1 MRSFIL
7 FGFFAMVVSFAAVDA
22 SAQGKVLEANI
33 PFEFTVG
40 KKTLPAGEYKITLP
54 ATGDASRVV
63 LRSDD
68 GESVSMALT
77 QAVSSVKAEVPNGL
91 VFLKTGDK
99 HILYR
104 VFDGREIGHELMRTK
119 RVVRAELAKQTVVVK
134 PSRG

>member
-1 MRSFIL
+1 MRSFII
-7 FGFFAMVVSFAAVDA
+7 FGFLAMVVGLGAVDA
-22 SAQGKVLEANI
+22 SAQGKVLQANI

-91 VFLKTGDK
+91 VFLKTGNG
-99 HILYR
+99 L
-104 VFDGREIGHELMRTK
+104 GR
-119 RVVRAELAKQTVVVK
+119 
-134 PSRG
+134 P